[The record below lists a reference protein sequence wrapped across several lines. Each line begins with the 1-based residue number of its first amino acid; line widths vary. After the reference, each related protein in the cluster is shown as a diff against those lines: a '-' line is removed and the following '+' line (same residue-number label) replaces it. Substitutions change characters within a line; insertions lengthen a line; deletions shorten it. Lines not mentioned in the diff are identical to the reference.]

1 MIFKGVWKLH
11 SEDRTKVLGNLSMG
25 GAIVENDD
33 FMWLLFLIYDSLFQ
47 LILSFCMMSIVI
59 LTVTFCLFPGDS
71 VKITVR

>member
-11 SEDRTKVLGNLSMG
+11 CEERTKVLGNLSMG